1 MAKVS
6 VSKKSKTAQ
15 MVKNL
20 SKHANLAVG
29 FFESAKYDDG
39 TQVAQVAQVAFW
51 QEYGTIK
58 IPPRPFFRNAITK
71 NAKKWVDTL
80 ETALKSTDGNF
91 KKAFGILGEVAVGD
105 IKTSI
110 TNLGSPPNAPS
121 TIKSKK
127 SSNPLIDTGLM
138 RNSVTYEVS

>member
-6 VSKKSKTAQ
+6 VSKKSNTAQ
-15 MVKNL
+15 IAKNL

-39 TQVAQVAQVAFW
+39 IQVAQVAFW

-110 TNLGSPPNAPS
+110 TNLGSPPNAPA